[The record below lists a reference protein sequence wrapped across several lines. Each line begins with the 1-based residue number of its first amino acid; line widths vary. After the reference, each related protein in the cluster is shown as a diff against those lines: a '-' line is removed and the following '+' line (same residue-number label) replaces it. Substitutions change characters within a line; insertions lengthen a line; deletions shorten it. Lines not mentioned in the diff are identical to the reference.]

1 MTEKTEHKWLAASC
15 WFSLWRENFSLFLQH
30 IIVYFNCCCGHTSSV
45 HGYSSK
51 INQVD
56 LICKW
61 QRSLSNFCGH
71 IIFRWTHKVQFVLHL
86 FFYHMLHVTSMRILY
101 ASFFIF
107 FYPLS
112 LQHYCSLRWYVS
124 GQISWWHTNFLIAKF
139 LIIFCQIKLVEEV
152 VMSSFSKVYLFFLF
166 YYIELCVWMSFPK
179 CSSKTVRALG
189 VF

>member
-1 MTEKTEHKWLAASC
+1 MKCTCGSQLAADLIYGVKILAYFNNISV
-15 WFSLWRENFSLFLQH
+15 N
-30 IIVYFNCCCGHTSSV
+30 FNCCCGYTSLV

-61 QRSLSNFCGH
+61 QRSLTNFCGH

-101 ASFFIF
+101 VSFFIF

-124 GQISWWHTNFLIAKF
+124 GQISWWHTNFHTGNFFNYF
-139 LIIFCQIKLVEEV
+139 LSDQISGRRCNVFFFQSIFVFFFFIILNYVCECPFQNV
-152 VMSSFSKVYLFFLF
+152 VPRPL
-166 YYIELCVWMSFPK
+166 EP
-179 CSSKTVRALG
+179 
-189 VF
+189 